1 MRLVLPRLYVILDAS
16 LSSLEETACAELLAG
31 CGVHLVQYRNKRAPA
46 RELVTGARRLAEF
59 FRPRGITFLVNDRPD
74 VALLA
79 GATGVHVG
87 QEDLE
92 VEEARKILGLEK
104 WVGVSTHN
112 REQII
117 RAGQSSADYIAV
129 GPVFPTTTKENPDP
143 VVGMELIREARSL
156 TSKPIV
162 AIGGITLERAAE
174 VVAADADS
182 VVVVSDIWG
191 APDPQRRIGQYQK
204 VLVAGAAAT

>member
-1 MRLVLPRLYVILDAS
+1 M
-16 LSSLEETACAELLAG
+16 
-31 CGVHLVQYRNKRAPA
+31 
-46 RELVTGARRLAEF
+46 
-59 FRPRGITFLVNDRPD
+59 
-74 VALLA
+74 
-79 GATGVHVG
+79 
-87 QEDLE
+87 
-92 VEEARKILGLEK
+92 
-104 WVGVSTHN
+104 
-112 REQII
+112 
-117 RAGQSSADYIAV
+117 
-129 GPVFPTTTKENPDP
+129 
-143 VVGMELIREARSL
+143 GMELVRLARSL